1 MNTSPES
8 LAALSLIVAL
18 VAATAGPLVTI
29 AVARFQLR
37 MHKEQLEQ
45 QARQFREQLLQ
56 QSGQTKQQV
65 ISPMR
70 QQWINTLRDT
80 VAEVLSHAS
89 TLHLSETSP
98 FSAERMQLAAQEAR
112 LELLINPQENDHR
125 ALLQSV
131 RFVVN
136 SIGCENRQKFHEGH
150 RKAVEMAQKV
160 LKEEWEVTKRGE
172 T

>member
-1 MNTSPES
+1 MDTSPEA
-8 LAALSLIVAL
+8 LAALSLVVAL
-18 VAATAGPLVTI
+18 VAATAGPLVTM
-29 AVARFQLR
+29 AVVRFQLR

-80 VAEVLSHAS
+80 VAEVLSQAS
-89 TLHLSETSP
+89 TRHLSGASP
-98 FSAERMQLAAQEAR
+98 TSAERMQLAAREAK
-112 LELLINPQENDHR
+112 LELLINPKESDHL

-131 RFVVN
+131 RFVVS
-136 SIGCENRQKFHEGH
+136 SIGCENRQEFHVGH
-150 RKAVEMAQKV
+150 CKAVSIAQKV

>member
-89 TLHLSETSP
+89 TLHLSETSR
-98 FSAERMQLAAQEAR
+98 FSAERMQLAAREAR

-125 ALLQSV
+125 ALLQSI

-136 SIGCENRQKFHEGH
+136 SIGCENGICQ
-150 RKAVEMAQKV
+150 
-160 LKEEWEVTKRGE
+160 
-172 T
+172 